1 MTDLAIIGAGDFGRE
16 VALLVHQINK
26 VQPTWNLIGFYDDNL
41 AKGSRVFNLPT
52 LGGVME
58 IKNSIGKSSLVV
70 GISNPQ
76 LKKSIV
82 QKLVNLDLHFPS
94 LIYPACELGDADNAI
109 GKGCIITA
117 GCILTVN
124 ITIGDFVIINLATTV
139 GHDAH
144 LGHFTSIM
152 PHCSISGGAKIGSE
166 CYFGTGSTI
175 LQNLS
180 IGDRSI
186 VGAGAVVTKSF
197 PANAKL
203 IGIPAANRNETN

>member
-1 MTDLAIIGAGDFGRE
+1 MRDLAIIGAGDFGRE

-26 VQPTWNLIGFYDDNL
+26 AKPTWNLSGFYDDNL
-41 AKGSRVFNLPT
+41 QKGSYVFKLPV
-52 LGGVME
+52 LGGVTA
-58 IKNSIGKSSLVV
+58 IKNGDKKTSLVI

-76 LKKSIV
+76 VKKSIV
-82 QKLVNLDLHFPS
+82 EKLAGQGFDFPS
-94 LIYPACELGDADNAI
+94 LISPSCEVGDADNSI

-124 ITIGDFVIINLATTV
+124 VTIGDFVIINLATTV

-144 LGHFTSIM
+144 IGVFTSIM
-152 PHCSISGGAKIGSE
+152 PHCSISGGAKIGSA
-166 CYFGTGSTI
+166 CYFGTGSSI

-180 IGDRSI
+180 IGNGSI
-186 VGAGAVVTKSF
+186 IGAGAVVTKSF

-203 IGIPAANRNETN
+203 IGIPAINKNETN

>member
-1 MTDLAIIGAGDFGRE
+1 MKDLAIIGAGDFGRE
-16 VALLVHQINK
+16 VALLVHQLNK
-26 VQPTWNLIGFYDDNL
+26 AQPTWNLVGFYDDNL
-41 AKGSRVFNLPT
+41 PKGSRVFKLPV
-52 LGGVME
+52 LGGVGD
-58 IKNSIGKSSLVV
+58 IKNDPSLVV
-70 GISNPQ
+70 GISNPKV
-76 LKKSIV
+76 KKSIV
-82 QKLVNLDLHFPS
+82 EKLAGQGFDFPS
-94 LIYPACELGDADNAI
+94 LISPSCEVGDPDNFL

-144 LGHFTSIM
+144 IGDFTSIM

-166 CYFGTGSTI
+166 CYFGTGSSI

-180 IGDRSI
+180 IGDGSI
-186 VGAGAVVTKSF
+186 IGAGAVITKSF

-203 IGIPAANRNETN
+203 IGLPAINKNETN